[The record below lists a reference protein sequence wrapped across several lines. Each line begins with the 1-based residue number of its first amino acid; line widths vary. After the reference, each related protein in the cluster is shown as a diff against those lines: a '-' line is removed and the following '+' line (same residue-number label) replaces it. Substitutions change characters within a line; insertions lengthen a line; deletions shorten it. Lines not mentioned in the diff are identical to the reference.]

1 VGGGG
6 QVSSLLA
13 ERARI
18 RLSGWLVYLVCL
30 VCPVYLVGEI
40 CSVFLVN

>member
-1 VGGGG
+1 MVFC
-6 QVSSLLA
+6 A
-13 ERARI
+13 RATRPV